1 MRDACR
7 TTILANRP
15 TVTARQAVAF
25 CLERL
30 IADND
35 HLVDDELASGLSYKD
50 LLGALVLATD
60 VIDESGNAQC
70 EIDEFESDLSSF
82 QDRVSDLES
91 QRDYLETE
99 LVESSETNDSL
110 EAYIEGL
117 EDDLL

>member
-25 CLERL
+25 CLEKL
-30 IADND
+30 IEDND

-60 VIDESGNAQC
+60 VIDDSGNAQC
-70 EIDEFESDLSSF
+70 EIDEPEGDLSEF
-82 QDRVSDLES
+82 QDALSTAETT
-91 QRDYLETE
+91 RDYLEAHTE
-99 LVESSETNDSL
+99 DL
-110 EAYIEGL
+110 EG
-117 EDDLL
+117 DLS